1 MGRARIAMLPA
12 HQRCPSGPTCC
23 NCGRARGRVFLKAS
37 AGYLSPA
44 RRSLLAYLLPPE
56 GQCGSTPPRARDM
69 VLPHGLIYG
78 SLVLGLVAALVV
90 IGTDRKQLSSISNL
104 LTGEDKLA
112 RFQRMYLP
120 GFLLAMLAD
129 WLQGPFVY
137 ALYQGYGID
146 REHNGYLFVGGFGAS
161 AVFGTVVGSYA
172 DKFGRRKFAIL
183 YCMIYF
189 GHCLTK
195 HWGIFGALMVGR
207 VLGGISTSL
216 LFSVF
221 DSWLVSESQREGFS
235 GEQLGN
241 TFSLAYFGSSVAAIA
256 AGQFGEIAANL
267 APLTKLGGGMY
278 YGGYVTPFDLANVV
292 LVLCMLF
299 VSSRW
304 KENYGNESD
313 GQAGGS
319 FAKALSAMLAD
330 KKILLCGLICSSFE
344 SSMFIFVFNWT
355 PCLMEE
361 GQPVPPFGHIFTGFM
376 VFCLLGT
383 RVYAYLAG
391 KLAVEEI
398 GLIVMVVSTACHL
411 TVFFFESVQIRF
423 VAFLA
428 FEACVGLYFPMMG
441 TLKGEIVPEDMR
453 STIYNLYRLPL
464 NVVVLMPL
472 LLNFSISTT
481 FAVTSTILT
490 VAVFSASCLKSVP
503 KSAKALDQDP
513 EAVMMIGRDHREGSE
528 KIKA

>member
-1 MGRARIAMLPA
+1 
-12 HQRCPSGPTCC
+12 
-23 NCGRARGRVFLKAS
+23 
-37 AGYLSPA
+37 
-44 RRSLLAYLLPPE
+44 
-56 GQCGSTPPRARDM
+56 M
-69 VLPHGLIYG
+69 VLPHELIYG
-78 SLVLGLVAALVV
+78 SLIVGLVAAIVV
-90 IGTDRKQLSSISNL
+90 IGSDRKQLSGIVNL

-112 RFQRMYLP
+112 RFQRVYLP

-161 AVFGTVVGSYA
+161 AIFGTVAGSYA

-256 AGQFGEIAANL
+256 AGQFGELAANL
-267 APLTKLGGGMY
+267 APLTKTGGGMY

>member
-1 MGRARIAMLPA
+1 
-12 HQRCPSGPTCC
+12 
-23 NCGRARGRVFLKAS
+23 
-37 AGYLSPA
+37 
-44 RRSLLAYLLPPE
+44 
-56 GQCGSTPPRARDM
+56 
-69 VLPHGLIYG
+69 
-78 SLVLGLVAALVV
+78 
-90 IGTDRKQLSSISNL
+90 
-104 LTGEDKLA
+104 
-112 RFQRMYLP
+112 
-120 GFLLAMLAD
+120 
-129 WLQGPFVY
+129 
-137 ALYQGYGID
+137 
-146 REHNGYLFVGGFGAS
+146 
-161 AVFGTVVGSYA
+161 
-172 DKFGRRKFAIL
+172 
-183 YCMIYF
+183 MIYF

-292 LVLCMLF
+292 LVLCMLY

-304 KENYGNESD
+304 TENYGESD
-313 GQAGGS
+313 GQTGGG
-319 FAKALSAMLAD
+319 FGKALSAIFAD

-391 KLAVEEI
+391 KLAVEQI
-398 GLIVMVVSTACHL
+398 GLIVMFVSTACHL

-472 LLNFSISTT
+472 LMNFSISTT
-481 FAVTSTILT
+481 FAVTTTMLS
-490 VAVFSASCLKSVP
+490 VAVAAAYFLKSVP
-503 KSAKALDQDP
+503 KSAKALDQDM
-513 EAVMMIGRDHREGSE
+513 EAVMIIEEADNRSE
-528 KIKA
+528 

>member
-1 MGRARIAMLPA
+1 
-12 HQRCPSGPTCC
+12 
-23 NCGRARGRVFLKAS
+23 
-37 AGYLSPA
+37 
-44 RRSLLAYLLPPE
+44 
-56 GQCGSTPPRARDM
+56 M
-69 VLPHGLIYG
+69 VLSHELIYG
-78 SLVLGLVAALVV
+78 SLVVGLVAAIAVV
-90 IGTDRKQLSSISNL
+90 GTDSKQLSGISNL
-104 LTGEDKLA
+104 FMGEDKLA
-112 RFQRMYLP
+112 RFQRVYLP

-161 AVFGTVVGSYA
+161 AVVGTVAGSYA
-172 DKFGRRKFAIL
+172 DKYGRRKFAIL
-183 YCMIYF
+183 YCIIYF

-195 HWGIFGALMVGR
+195 HWGIFNVLMVGR

-256 AGQFGEIAANL
+256 AGQFGEVAANL

-292 LVLCMLF
+292 LVLCMLYI
-299 VSSRW
+299 SSRW
-304 KENYGNESD
+304 AENYGESD
-313 GQAGGS
+313 RQTGGG
-319 FAKALSAMLAD
+319 FGKALSAILGD

-355 PCLMEE
+355 PCLMEPD
-361 GQPVPPFGHIFTGFM
+361 QPVPPFGHIFTGFM
-376 VFCLLGT
+376 IFCLLGT
-383 RVYAYLAG
+383 RVYAYLSN
-391 KLAVEEI
+391 KLAVEQI
-398 GLIVMVVSTACHL
+398 GLIVMLVSVACHL
-411 TVFFFESVQIRF
+411 TVYLSENVQVRF

-428 FEACVGLYFPMMG
+428 FEACVGLYFPTIG
-441 TLKGEIVPEDMR
+441 TLKGDIVPEDMR

-464 NVVVLMPL
+464 NVIVLMPL
-472 LLNFSISTT
+472 LMNFSISTT
-481 FAVTSTILT
+481 FAVTSTMLA
-490 VAVFSASCLKSVP
+490 VATASAHFLKSVP
-503 KSAKALDQDP
+503 KSAKALDQDV
-513 EAVMMIGRDHREGSE
+513 EAVMMIEESDNRSE
-528 KIKA
+528 

>member
-1 MGRARIAMLPA
+1 
-12 HQRCPSGPTCC
+12 
-23 NCGRARGRVFLKAS
+23 
-37 AGYLSPA
+37 
-44 RRSLLAYLLPPE
+44 
-56 GQCGSTPPRARDM
+56 M

-78 SLVLGLVAALVV
+78 SLVLGLVAALAV

-503 KSAKALDQDP
+503 KSAKAHDQDP